1 MFLRKIKSYLSTL
14 FDVPL
19 SLKLFIAGMLITNF
33 FTIFYGFPQLLDP
46 DESIFV
52 NGAFSILAPPYG
64 DPGWYGAPASSIMDL
79 MSLFFGFYLGL
90 QKIFCSPS
98 KFLVLL
104 YHNFYQFVWIGRFI
118 DIAIYTF
125 AIMVFYKFTRRLLEE
140 RGALFAALSFG
151 LSPLILHYAQLVR
164 MEMLMIL
171 ALIYVLHF
179 ATDIADGKGQPAYIM
194 SGIAL
199 GVGVI
204 SKYPAV
210 VAFLVIIAAA
220 FYDTRH
226 NCHKWPTVLKNLCI
240 SGTVSL
246 LTAFVF
252 APYLFLNFP
261 NVIRD
266 VIIEARSEHLSH
278 SDMGFFNHFLYYIAY
293 GLPEITTWP
302 VYLVCVAGFFTF
314 IVGYIK
320 KRNKYS
326 FGITALIIF
335 SFGFLLFISSLSLHW
350 TRWALPLALF
360 VCFFSGYAFS
370 WIIYFFQNRNIEVVR
385 SKLTVIMI
393 IILSVPFYQSAK
405 NDVLK
410 ILRRDTRI
418 EAYNW
423 IYQNI
428 PKGATLAL
436 ETYTP
441 QVSKHDYKIFL
452 PSREMGLRPLD
463 EHDLNIRPGPLVG
476 SFGFGL
482 AGKPLDEYL
491 TPNIDYIIT
500 SNIRDRLEK
509 EGDKYREDASVYKYI
524 DHNYDLV
531 KSFTQNTFMIGNDVH
546 IYKRSDSL

>member
-1 MFLRKIKSYLSTL
+1 MLLSKIKSHLAAL
-14 FDVPL
+14 FDMPL
-19 SLKLFIAGMLITNF
+19 ALKVFMAGMLIMNF
-33 FTIFYGFPQLLDP
+33 FAIFYGFPQLLDP

-52 NGAFSILAPPYG
+52 NGAFSILAPPLG

-79 MSLFFGFYLGL
+79 MALFFGFYLGF
-90 QKIFCSPS
+90 QKIFCGPS
-98 KFLVLL
+98 KFLVFL
-104 YHNFYQFVWIGRFI
+104 YHNFDHFVWIGRFI
-118 DIAIYTF
+118 DIAIFTF
-125 AIMVFYKFTRRLLEE
+125 TVMVFYKFTRRLLEE
-140 RGALFAALSFG
+140 RGALFATLSFG

-164 MEMLMIL
+164 MEMFMIL

-210 VAFLVIIAAA
+210 VACLVIMAAA
-220 FYDTRH
+220 FYDMRH
-226 NCHKWPTVLKNLCI
+226 NYNKWPTVLKNLCI
-240 SGTVSL
+240 SGIVSV

-252 APYLFLNFP
+252 APYLFLNFS
-261 NVIRD
+261 NVLRD

-278 SDMGFFNHFLYYIAY
+278 SNMGFLYHFLYYITH

-302 VYLVCVAGFFTF
+302 VYIVCVAGFFIF

-320 KRNKYS
+320 KRNS
-326 FGITALIIF
+326 CPFGITALILF
-335 SFGFLLFISSLSLHW
+335 SVVFLLFISSLSLYW

-360 VCFFSGYAFS
+360 VSFFAGYALS
-370 WIIYFFQNRNIEVVR
+370 WMSHFLQNRNVKGVR
-385 SKLTVIMI
+385 SILTVIMF
-393 IILSVPFYQSAK
+393 IILSVPFYKSAK

-410 ILRRDTRI
+410 ISQRDTRI
-418 EAYNW
+418 DAYNW

-428 PKGATLAL
+428 PKGTTLAL

-441 QVSKHDYKIFL
+441 QVSKYDYKIFL

-482 AGKPLDEYL
+482 AGKPLDKYL
-491 TPNIDYIIT
+491 TPNIDYIVT

-509 EGDKYREDASVYKYI
+509 EGNKYPEEVSVYRYI
-524 DHNYDLV
+524 DHNYELV
-531 KSFTQNTFMIGNDVH
+531 KSFIQNTFMIGNDVH
-546 IYKRSDSL
+546 IYKRSDGP